1 MSFASPAGFGSA
13 VACSMDGGS
22 NRDGLVACAADS
34 APRLNGPRHRSLDR
48 EYAKGPGLTSAPA
61 CYHRRRL
68 SMEVDVLVVG
78 AGAAGLM
85 CAAEAGR
92 RGRRVVLVDHWN
104 RIGER
109 IRVCGGG

>member
-68 SMEVDVLVVG
+68 TTDMDAVVVG
-78 AGAAGLM
+78 AGAAGM
-85 CAAEAGR
+85 MSAAVAGR
-92 RGRRVVLVDHWN
+92 RGRHVLLVDHWP
-104 RIGER
+104 RI
-109 IRVCGGG
+109 